1 MQVMTSNEILH
12 LPNIIYVLDAKD
24 AKIKGAVPA
33 LAEHLIFVQVTA
45 NNECKVQS
53 EQRKD
58 ARKTTET

>member
-12 LPNIIYVLDAKD
+12 LTNIIYVLDAKD

-33 LAEHLIFVQVTA
+33 LAEYLICIQVIA
-45 NNECKVQS
+45 NNEYKVQL

-58 ARKTTET
+58 AQ